1 MKLRD
6 ITLRKKMPFPGLGY
20 RDSFAAGTAHGAF
33 VEVDGGILI
42 WGGDVSHAFRV
53 SETSDAAPARQV
65 APPVMT
71 PREGQRGR

>member
-53 SETSDAAPARQV
+53 IEMPDVSPARQV
-65 APPVMT
+65 TPPLAQK
-71 PREGQRGR
+71 R